1 MSGRLVDMSELIVGG
16 VKVTYHVAG
25 SGPVCLVHP
34 GGPGIHYE
42 YLRMPELEQHLTMVY
57 VEPVGTGNSDL
68 LPEGDY
74 SMENYA
80 YYANEV
86 ARQLGEEKVF
96 FLGHSHGGFVAL
108 QVALDHPESLAG
120 IIVYDSMAFNGP
132 ELGEEAGRRVDEY
145 AAEHAG
151 DPLADQVVQAWRE
164 DADLPADKAA
174 HLDSL
179 GRLLPVYFK
188 DFRGI
193 QDRIADWMT
202 AMDLTLDANR
212 QPSLWDVRDR
222 LGEITVPT
230 LVLVG
235 VADFICGEKWA
246 RQVHDGIPGS
256 QLVVFG
262 ESGHFAHLEEP
273 EAFSA
278 AVLGFSSAH

>member
-1 MSGRLVDMSELIVGG
+1 MSELIVGG

-68 LPEGDY
+68 LPDGDY

-108 QVALDHPESLAG
+108 QFALDHPESLAG

-202 AMDLTLDANR
+202 AMDLTLDPNR
-212 QPSLWDVRDR
+212 QPSLWDVRNR

-246 RQVHDGIPGS
+246 RQLHDGIPGS

>member
-1 MSGRLVDMSELIVGG
+1 MSELIVDG
-16 VKVTYHVAG
+16 VKVSYHVAG

-57 VEPVGTGNSDL
+57 IEPVGTGNSDL
-68 LPEGDY
+68 LPDGDY

-108 QVALDHPESLAG
+108 QFALDHPESLAG

-151 DPLADQVVQAWRE
+151 DPLAGQVVQAWRE
-164 DADLPADKAA
+164 DADLPVDKAA

-193 QDRIADWMT
+193 QDRIVDWMT
-202 AMDLTLDANR
+202 AMDLTLDPNR
-212 QPSLWDVRDR
+212 QPCPWDVRTR

-235 VADFICGEKWA
+235 VADFICGEKFA
-246 RQVHDGIPGS
+246 RQLHDGIPGS

-262 ESGHFAHLEEP
+262 QSGHFAHLEEP
-273 EAFSA
+273 EAFAA
-278 AVLGFSSAH
+278 AVLGFISAH